1 MKLKIK
7 KTTLIIILFLTT
19 ITHSQKLETQDWITD
34 LNFLKTELSKKHK
47 NLFFKISEQNFNK
60 GIENIISQ
68 LDNDTD
74 VETAIKLTQ
83 LIAKI
88 GDTHTNS
95 SISHLTKKRKKLPL
109 GLMWFKDGL
118 YISGTSK
125 ENYELLDK
133 KLLSINGYKSE
144 TIIDS
149 LKTLFVAENI
159 GVINENTR
167 RLLGSNTLLKYFG
180 FSNPKDSIYELEL
193 SDKNGNL
200 STYKLKEIENSFRSK
215 RNQTYIKVNAERPF
229 YMNGSRKPFK
239 EKYYGNEKIYFIQY
253 NKCESRETIE
263 KYGNKEMA
271 YKQPSF
277 REFENK
283 VLKTIKEKKINKL
296 IFDMRFNKGGSSY
309 LAENLIEKISKN
321 KNLNKKGKLFVVVG
335 NKTFSSA
342 IINTVNFQ
350 KNTNAIIIGE
360 KTGGKPNHYGNI
372 KRFTLPYSKI
382 RIVYSQNFYK
392 LDDNN
397 KNTITPE
404 IIIERTYKDFKN
416 GIDPVFEWVKN
427 YKN

>member
-1 MKLKIK
+1 MKKI
-7 KTTLIIILFLTT
+7 IVIVVLF
-19 ITHSQKLETQDWITD
+19 ITSITYSQKLETQDWITD
-34 LNFLKTELSKKHK
+34 LNFLKTELAKKHK
-47 NLFFKISEQNFNK
+47 NLFFKISEQDFNK
-60 GIENIISQ
+60 EIDNIIAQ

-88 GDTHTNS
+88 GDTHTNL
-95 SISHLTKKRKKLPL
+95 SISHLTKKRKRLPL
-109 GLMWFKDGL
+109 GFMWFKDGL

-133 KLLSINGYKSE
+133 KLLSINGYKTE

-149 LKTLFVAENI
+149 LKTIFVAENI
-159 GVINENTR
+159 GVINENTS

-180 FSNPKDSIYELEL
+180 FSKSKDSIYKLEL
-193 SDKNGNL
+193 SDKNGNI
-200 STYKLKEIENSFRSK
+200 STYQLSETENSR
-215 RNQTYIKVNAERPF
+215 RNRRDKVYLKVNTERPF

-239 EKYYGNEKIYFIQY
+239 EKYYENERIYFIQY
-253 NKCESRETIE
+253 NKCISRETIE

-277 REFENK
+277 KEFENK
-283 VLKTIKEKKINKL
+283 VLKTIKENKIDKL

-309 LAENLIEKISKN
+309 LAENLIEQIAKN
-321 KNLNKKGKLFVVVG
+321 KKLNKKGKLFVVVG

-342 IINTVNFQ
+342 IINTINF
-350 KNTNAIIIGE
+350 KENTKAIIIGE

-382 RIVYSQNFYK
+382 KVVYSQNFYK
-392 LDDNN
+392 LIESNE
-397 KNTITPE
+397 NTITPE
-404 IIIERTYKDFKN
+404 IIIERTYNDFKN
-416 GIDPVFEWVKN
+416 GIDPIFEWVKN
-427 YKN
+427 YEK